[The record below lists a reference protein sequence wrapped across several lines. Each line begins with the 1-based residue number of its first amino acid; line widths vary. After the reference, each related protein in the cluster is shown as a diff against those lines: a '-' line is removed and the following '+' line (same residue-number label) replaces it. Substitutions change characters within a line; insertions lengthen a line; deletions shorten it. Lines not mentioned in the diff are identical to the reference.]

1 MRIGKIDINIITQK
15 LVTSTKLIKNKIGGK
30 VFFEKYEP
38 HKNRIT
44 LSGIFASSNSTPA
57 FLISDGAGN
66 SMFSVLSSGQ
76 TKIGNSN
83 NIGGYDVDGNGEFII
98 MSKKPN
104 FFRRNMIRMFFG
116 WKYVVLNKK

>member
-1 MRIGKIDINIITQK
+1 MRIGKFDINVITQK

-38 HKNRIT
+38 HKNKIVF
-44 LSGIFASSNSTPA
+44 SGIFSLNTASPSFIISNSVGT
-57 FLISDGAGN
+57 
-66 SMFSVLSSGQ
+66 SMFSVLSNGQ

-116 WKYVVLNKK
+116 WKYVVINK